1 MVLIYNLIA
10 TEAEAQIRRVPVS
23 VRIISA
29 GTISVIWIIAPT
41 GSVTII
47 AGIRIAVAQAVIA
60 EPGISRVRIPGTTS
74 PVTAAS
80 RVIRAPCIAPMAARK
95 HRMTVATATAHTKTS
110 VPALHMPGRG
120 MSGSMPTM
128 PTAISAVTTAMSAT
142 SERVSS
148 R

>member
-1 MVLIYNLIA
+1 MVLTYNLIA
-10 TEAEAQIRRVPVS
+10 TAAEAQIRRVPVS

-60 EPGISRVRIPGTTS
+60 EPGISRVRIPGTTFPS
-74 PVTAAS
+74 YRRES
-80 RVIRAPCIAPMAARK
+80 RNTRALHSAHGRAQTPHDRGHG
-95 HRMTVATATAHTKTS
+95 HRAYQTS

-120 MSGSMPTM
+120 M
-128 PTAISAVTTAMSAT
+128 
-142 SERVSS
+142 
-148 R
+148 